1 MKDAVAYFGFRSV
14 FLGGRSSLRTG

>member
-14 FLGGRSSLRTG
+14 FLGGRPSLRPH